1 MNEITYH
8 TILGSIL
15 SARFEKLIRVRPIYV
30 NATNNSAQIAAYN
43 VSIENITYANGS
55 HENEST
61 FSLYHPADYIM
72 YKGEKYRIDDM
83 NKLVM
88 ICENEN
94 NRKLIEEL

>member
-15 SARFEKLIRVRPIYV
+15 SARFEKLIGVRPVYV
-30 NATNNSAQIAAYN
+30 NTVDNSAQIAAYN

-88 ICENEN
+88 ICENE
-94 NRKLIEEL
+94 KTYTLQMSS

>member
-1 MNEITYH
+1 MNEIVYH
-8 TILGSIL
+8 TIFGSIL
-15 SARFEKLIRVRPIYV
+15 SARFEKLIGVRPVYV
-30 NATNNSAQIAAYN
+30 NAANNSAEIAAYN

-61 FSLYHPADYIM
+61 FSLYHPTDYII
-72 YKGEKYRIDDM
+72 YKGQKYRLDDM

>member
-1 MNEITYH
+1 MNEIVYH

-15 SARFEKLIRVRPIYV
+15 SARFEKLIGVHPVYV
-30 NATNNSAQIAAYN
+30 NINNSAEIAAYN
-43 VSIENITYANGS
+43 ISIENIKYANGS

-61 FSLYHPADYIM
+61 FSLYHPADRII
-72 YKGEKYRIDDM
+72 YKGKKYRLYDM

-94 NRKLIEEL
+94 NRKLIEELP